1 MPVSTSRTAL
11 LSVLLTTL
19 SAVATPTSAL
29 AMPPEPPAQG
39 QMHPPRSP
47 LLHGIVLSAS
57 QQSQLQALLAK
68 QPPPAKPQPSPELTA
83 LITAPQFDSQAAR
96 VLIAQQQA
104 TQAEAMLAHLALE
117 QQIYALL
124 TPAQQEQ
131 ARANLARPPQPRGH

>member
-47 LLHGIVLSAS
+47 LLRDIVLSAS

-68 QPPPAKPQPSPELTA
+68 QPSPAKSQPNPELTA

-117 QQIYALL
+117 QQIFALL